1 MAPNRNSLRRRSARR
16 KKTCGQK
23 FLDFLRA
30 LAAFIFSNVG
40 IVCLIVGYTILGAFL
55 FAAIE
60 KSQTTDDGHR
70 IAEVRQTMLEK
81 LWSTTMQFNTFTEKS
96 WRDNVT
102 EEIIKFQN
110 QVVSAVQ
117 AGNYDEVGAVRNRW
131 TFSASF
137 LYSLTVITTIGYG
150 NITPTTEWGK
160 FATIVYAIGG
170 MPIFLLFLSNIGTL
184 LAKSCKWTYA
194 KCVLCKGCEPERLRQ
209 FQVDKAIQRNM
220 QRNTPSPQGDADE
233 EEGDGASST
242 PSTLDLQTV
251 TVPISICLAIM
262 VLYVCGGAMLF
273 AKWENWELLDGAY
286 FCFISLST
294 IGFGDLVPGA
304 MIRSREGVVELEF
317 IFCSTYLLLGMAL
330 IAMCF
335 NLMQEE
341 VVHKLKS
348 CWGTVKRILRI
359 AP

>member
-220 QRNTPSPQGDADE
+220 QRNTPSPQ
-233 EEGDGASST
+233 
-242 PSTLDLQTV
+242 
-251 TVPISICLAIM
+251 ICLRRGYAVRQMGKLGAPRRRLFLLHIAKHHRLRRPRPGCHDKKQGGRCRARVHILLNVPPPRHGPHRH
-262 VLYVCGGAMLF
+262 VLQPYARRGRTQTQV
-273 AKWENWELLDGAY
+273 
-286 FCFISLST
+286 
-294 IGFGDLVPGA
+294 
-304 MIRSREGVVELEF
+304 
-317 IFCSTYLLLGMAL
+317 LLGNCEKDTANSAV
-330 IAMCF
+330 I
-335 NLMQEE
+335 
-341 VVHKLKS
+341 
-348 CWGTVKRILRI
+348 
-359 AP
+359 